1 MNESKAIAFFD
12 FDGTITNRDIFWDY
26 LFYRFK
32 IGLSP
37 LKILTCIPAFIL
49 YLMKV
54 WNNEKAKQIIFS
66 QLFKGEPVD
75 YFKMTIQQYYKNDFL
90 KRVKKDALNKILWH
104 KNSNHKVYIVSANFD
119 LILNK
124 FARENQIELLATQ
137 VAVENNIITGKFATA
152 NCYGMEKVN
161 RIKNAVLDL
170 SSYTHIYA
178 YGDSKGDL
186 EMLGLATE
194 KFYCFFKK

>member
-37 LKILTCIPAFIL
+37 LKIVTCIPAFIL

-75 YFKMTIQQYYKNDFL
+75 YFKITIQQYYKNDFL

-170 SSYTHIYA
+170 SSYTQIYA